1 MRIFF
6 ATDVHGSEVC
16 WRKFLNAGAFHKAD
30 VLIMGGDMTGKAMV
44 PIVATADGW
53 GLSLQEQRHELSSE
67 DDVRAM
73 EKRISDR
80 GYYPVRL
87 TRDEINA
94 WGADPALVDA
104 RFKAEILR
112 GVERWM
118 ALADERLADSGIRCI
133 VSPANDDMFEID
145 PIIDGAARVELGEAN
160 TIDLDGLSLVST
172 GWANPTPWNTFR
184 EMPEPELRAR
194 IDEIVGKVPDPSRAI
209 FNFHAPPFGSNLD
222 NAPKLDANMKYVA
235 GGQALIPVGSQGG
248 SRRHPGLPAAA
259 LAARPHPRGQGCRE
273 GRIHP
278 GRQSWQFLRGRRAP
292 GRDRRPGHAEGN
304 GEALSAD
311 QWLTAGGG
319 PARRQGPAPCRC
331 DLEEEFVPWLR

>member
-16 WRKFLNAGAFHKAD
+16 WRKFLNAGAFHNAD

-53 GLSLQEQRHELSSE
+53 ELSLQEQRHELSTE
-67 DDVRAM
+67 DELRAM

-94 WGADPALVDA
+94 WADDPGLVDE

-118 ALADERLADSGIRCI
+118 ALADERLAKTGIRCV

-145 PIIDGAARVELGEAN
+145 PIIDRAERVDLGEAN
-160 TIDLDGLSLVST
+160 TIDLEGLSLVST

-184 EMPEPELRAR
+184 EMPEPELRSR
-194 IDEIVGKVPDPSRAI
+194 IDEIVAKAPDPQRSI
-209 FNFHAPPFGSNLD
+209 FNFHAPPYGSNLD
-222 NAPKLDANMKYVA
+222 NAPKLDANMHYVA
-235 GGQALIPVGSQGG
+235 GGQALVPVGS
-248 SRRHPGLPAAA
+248 RAVRDAI
-259 LAARPHPRGQGCRE
+259 LAYRPPLSLHGHIHE
-273 GRIHP
+273 GRGAVKLGPTLAVNP
-278 GRQSWQFLRGRRAP
+278 GSSYEDGVLQAAIVDLDTRKGTVKRYLLI
-292 GRDRRPGHAEGN
+292 N
-304 GEALSAD
+304 G
-311 QWLTAGGG
+311 
-319 PARRQGPAPCRC
+319 
-331 DLEEEFVPWLR
+331 